1 MCIFAPVLWTKS
13 CLHDSQPLDQESV
26 SAFILDIEIWKISPN
41 ERMTD
46 RQTLVCMLYAC
57 MRLTADMWLHI
68 RRWVYCFQFIFVS
81 GFSRARCQMI
91 EDMSPAFLV
100 SVEH

>member
-26 SAFILDIEIWKISPN
+26 SAFILYTEIWKISTN

-57 MRLTADMWLHI
+57 SPRCNAAA
-68 RRWVYCFQFIFVS
+68 YYGEGFCFQFISTKVLPEPTI
-81 GFSRARCQMI
+81 R
-91 EDMSPAFLV
+91 
-100 SVEH
+100 